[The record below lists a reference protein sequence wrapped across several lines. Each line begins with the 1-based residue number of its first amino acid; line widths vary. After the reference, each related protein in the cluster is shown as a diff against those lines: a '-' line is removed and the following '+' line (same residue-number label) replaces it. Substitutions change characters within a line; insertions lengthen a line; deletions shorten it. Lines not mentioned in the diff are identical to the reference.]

1 MTNPNDEFKM
11 MNPDLSILEKNLDYT
26 FNNKKILEHAL
37 RHSSFVNELPDEDIQ
52 DNERLEFLGDSV
64 LSLVISH
71 LLMERFPKLD
81 EGDLS
86 KIRSNL
92 VNEFQLAEIAKK
104 INLGEFIRLGKG
116 EMQSGGH
123 KKNSILSDAVEALL
137 AAVYLDGGFNKIF
150 EVIHLHFSGF
160 FDELAF
166 PEKNQD
172 FKSRIQEIVQ
182 ASIKLQPIYSIINE
196 TGPDHDKTFEVEL
209 VVGDIKTRGTGK
221 NKKTA
226 EQAAAQKA
234 VRLLNETVL

>member
-1 MTNPNDEFKM
+1 MTT
-11 MNPDLSILEKNLDYT
+11 PDLSVLEKNLGYT
-26 FNNKKILEHAL
+26 FGSKNFLENAL
-37 RHSSFVNELPDEDIQ
+37 RHSSFVNELLDKHTQ

-71 LLMERFPKLD
+71 LLMDRFPELN

-92 VNEFQLAEIAKK
+92 VNEYQLFAIAQN

-116 EMQSGGH
+116 EMQSGGRE
-123 KKNSILSDAVEALL
+123 KSSILADTVEALL
-137 AAVYLDGGFNKIF
+137 AAVYLDGGFDNVF
-150 EVIHLHFSGF
+150 DVIRLHFADL
-160 FDELAF
+160 FDDLAI

-182 ASIKLQPIYSIINE
+182 ASFNSQPDYRIINE

-209 VVGDIKTRGTGK
+209 VVGDIATRGFGK
-221 NKKTA
+221 SKKAA
-226 EQAAAQKA
+226 EQSAAQEA
-234 VRLLNETVL
+234 VKLLNETIL